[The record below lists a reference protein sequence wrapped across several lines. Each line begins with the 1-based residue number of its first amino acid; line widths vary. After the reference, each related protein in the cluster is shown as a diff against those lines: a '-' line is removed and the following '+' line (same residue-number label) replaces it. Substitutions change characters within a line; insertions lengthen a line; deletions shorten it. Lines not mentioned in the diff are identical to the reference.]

1 MMLSQPYQMPA
12 TTLNSMPQPQPV
24 VNQSAS
30 NSQIY
35 QDSSDSSD
43 NDGRQTYTNSLVT
56 PSFAYLNPM
65 FVTQQGPNISHVSSK
80 LQRKIQQNQYI
91 DLAKLYRHDNPF
103 EKEPVFTIMKNG
115 HLKILSQPKNN
126 DIYSFSRF
134 LDCFMI
140 YMTIRGKS
148 HPQEYPGMLRYV
160 EIVKNLFAQ
169 HCDGISY
176 DRRFRMMRADNP
188 NMPWSCYMAELVVR
202 KPSQYPQDNPRP
214 RSNTPTI
221 PPPSSTPGSPKQSG
235 KPYYC
240 HFFNSGKCTRPVCK
254 YPHMCSVCGER
265 THGKKT
271 CTKKTGS

>member
-65 FVTQQGPNISHVSSK
+65 FITQQGPNISHVSSK

-188 NMPWSCYMAELVVR
+188 NMPWSCYIPWPISVTHAIITTGHPIFTICQNMLCYYQRDSSYYHMPHAII
-202 KPSQYPQDNPRP
+202 
-214 RSNTPTI
+214 NTIHAIINKILYYYHLPNAI
-221 PPPSSTPGSPKQSG
+221 INNMRLLST
-235 KPYYC
+235 
-240 HFFNSGKCTRPVCK
+240 NSR
-254 YPHMCSVCGER
+254 
-265 THGKKT
+265 
-271 CTKKTGS
+271 